1 MTSKSGLRA
10 RARTL
15 IGNEIVRAT
24 VGALVTMGATTGS
37 GLLAYAAGVEPKWVE
52 IKRISLRLGGL
63 PAAFHGYK
71 IVQVSDIHAGQ
82 WFPPERIAETVK
94 MVNNEDPD
102 LVVITG
108 DFVTYTYPHA
118 PADIVPS
125 LSELCARDG
134 VIGTLGNHD
143 YWGLGPALIR
153 QVMREAAI
161 IELSN
166 DVHTIEREGA
176 ILHVAGVDS
185 AREKM
190 ARLEVTLKKLPKEGT
205 AILLAHEP
213 DYADV
218 AVHANRFSLQ
228 LSGHSHGG
236 QVVVPLYGPPR
247 LPPLGKKYYAGL
259 YQVGHMQVYT
269 NRGIGV
275 VGIPVRFFCRPEI
288 TVITLEGD
296 EA

>member
-1 MTSKSGLRA
+1 MG
-10 RARTL
+10 
-15 IGNEIVRAT
+15 VAT
-24 VGALVTMGATTGS
+24 GSALV
-37 GLLAYAAGVEPKWVE
+37 AYGVGVEPKWVE
-52 IKRISLRLGGL
+52 TKRISLEIAGL
-63 PAAFHGYK
+63 PMPFDGYK
-71 IVQVSDIHAGQ
+71 IVQISDIHAGQ

-94 MVNNEDPD
+94 MVNDEHPD

-125 LSELCARDG
+125 LSELRATDG

-153 QVMREAAI
+153 QVMREAGI

-166 DVHTIEREGA
+166 SVHTLERDGA
-176 ILHVAGVDS
+176 IVHVAGVDS

-190 ARLEVTLKKLPKEGT
+190 ARLDETLEKLPKEGK

-213 DYADV
+213 DFADR
-218 AVHANRFSLQ
+218 AVKADRFSLQ

-259 YQVGHMQVYT
+259 YRVGDMQVYT

-275 VGIPVRFFCRPEI
+275 VGIPIRFFCRPEI
-288 TVITLEGD
+288 TVITLQGEESVTGH
-296 EA
+296 